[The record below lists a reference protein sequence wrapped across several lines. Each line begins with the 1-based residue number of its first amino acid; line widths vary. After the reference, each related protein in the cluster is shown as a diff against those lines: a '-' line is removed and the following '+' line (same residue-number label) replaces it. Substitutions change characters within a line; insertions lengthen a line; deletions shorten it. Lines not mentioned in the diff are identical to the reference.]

1 MWWQVSNL
9 SKLEKK
15 QTARDVFPVAGR
27 TRTHR
32 AGLGAPFL
40 GCARVE
46 LPLPLRPLPHSSPPT
61 PHLLS
66 LLHLCL
72 KNTFL
77 DTHKP
82 SIPLPD
88 PTEMHISVLKPCFS
102 TVNCLEKDRCLC
114 PFLIFHSWGGERT
127 IADVNTGNDTNEQ
140 IGNKKKKESKLL
152 AWNELVI
159 AGVFSQCENS
169 QLR

>member
-1 MWWQVSNL
+1 MFSQSPDAHGPTGL
-9 SKLEKK
+9 DLELLFWAALVWSCRCPSVRFH
-15 QTARDVFPVAGR
+15 TAP
-27 TRTHR
+27 
-32 AGLGAPFL
+32 
-40 GCARVE
+40 
-46 LPLPLRPLPHSSPPT
+46 PPT